1 MSTASPQPAPAD
13 GRRLTLVLAVL
24 AVAGTTFA
32 LLQAIVVPALPV
44 IGHALG
50 ATPASQAWILTANL
64 LSTAVLTPVL
74 GRAGD
79 IHGKDRVL
87 TATLV
92 ALGAGTLICALAP
105 SLPVMLAGRV
115 IQGAGGAVYP
125 LAFGI
130 VRDELPRERVPGAI
144 GLVSCLVGLGA
155 GLGLVVPGFILA
167 QLSYRW
173 LFWLPLFV
181 LVVTT
186 VLTARCVPSSPVRTR
201 GSINWGSAALMATG
215 LAALLVAVSETSA
228 WGWTSPATLGLLV
241 VGAGVVTA
249 WVAAERRAAQPLVD
263 MHVMAVRGVWTA
275 NVAAFLLGV
284 GMYASIAV
292 IPAMVELPRS
302 TGVGFGGSAV
312 AAGLFMLPT
321 AAVQLVVG
329 PFAGRIERRLGSRV
343 QLLAGM
349 VCVLV
354 AYLALVVAH
363 ATTVELLAATVVL
376 GLGLG
381 LGLSSLANLIV
392 QAVTPEQ
399 TGVATG
405 FNTVMRTLGGAFG
418 AQLATSCIAA
428 SAGPGG
434 LPTGHGF
441 TVAFAVCAL
450 ALAAGVI
457 SATLIPRRR
466 YGAMAASLIAT
477 TAASRPASS
486 SLSS

>member
-1 MSTASPQPAPAD
+1 MINSLTNSTPAD
-13 GRRLTLVLAVL
+13 GRRTVLILAVL
-24 AVAGTTFA
+24 AIAGTTFA

-50 ATPASQAWILTANL
+50 ATPSAQAWILTANL
-64 LSTAVLTPVL
+64 LSTAVLTPLL

-79 IHGKDRVL
+79 IAGKDRVL
-87 TATLV
+87 TGTLA

-115 IQGAGGAVYP
+115 IQGAGGAIYP

-130 VRDELPRERVPGAI
+130 VRDELPRERIPGAI
-144 GLVSCLVGLGA
+144 GLVSSLVGIGA
-155 GLGLVVPGFILA
+155 GLGLVIPGFILEH
-167 QLSYRW
+167 LSYQW
-173 LFWLPLFV
+173 LFWLPLGV
-181 LVVTT
+181 IAATIA
-186 VLTARCVPSSPVRTR
+186 LTARCVPPSPIRTR
-201 GSINWGSAALMATG
+201 ASINWLSAALMAAG
-215 LAALLVAVSETSA
+215 LAALLVAVSEASA
-228 WGWTSPATLGLLV
+228 WGWASPATLGLLAA
-241 VGAGVVTA
+241 GAAIIAA
-249 WVAAERRAAQPLVD
+249 WVAVERRAAEPLVD
-263 MHVMAVRGVWTA
+263 MRVMATRGVWTA

-284 GMYASIAV
+284 GMYASIAI
-292 IPAMVELPRS
+292 IPALVELPRS
-302 TGVGFGGSAV
+302 TGFGFGGSPV

-321 AAVQLVVG
+321 AAVQLVIG
-329 PFAGRIERRLGSRV
+329 PFAGRIERRLGSRM

-349 VCVLV
+349 VCVLIG
-354 AYLALVVAH
+354 YLALVAAH
-363 ATTVELLAATVVL
+363 ATTADLLAATVVL

-418 AQLATSCIAA
+418 AQLAAGCIAA

-434 LPTGHGF
+434 LPTDRGF
-441 TVAFAVCAL
+441 TAAFAVCAL

-457 SATLIPRRR
+457 SATLVPRRR
-466 YGAMAASLIAT
+466 AAVRR
-477 TAASRPASS
+477 AAVLARA
-486 SLSS
+486 